1 MKVCINI
8 SQPRG
13 VKLAENFDNFL
24 LRWLVQP
31 AKWTEPDTVG
41 YFEFEGFRLNRFP
54 KMQKMQK
61 MHGTCKR

>member
-24 LRWLVQP
+24 LRWLAQT
-31 AKWTEPDTVG
+31 AERARTDIVG
-41 YFEFEGFRLNRFP
+41 CFELLGFRLNRFP